1 VCDSPAVSTDMP
13 GNVWHFLGGKLDLV
27 LIRKLLK
34 IIPKRRRWAGP
45 KNRSIAIS
53 LLASEVHEKKCITKS
68 AIIDRFLLNTYYSC
82 SNYFISNLLK

>member
-1 VCDSPAVSTDMP
+1 MP

-68 AIIDRFLLNTYYSC
+68 VIFHGFLLCIYY
-82 SNYFISNLLK
+82 